1 MCTTIARG
9 QYFGRNM
16 DLDCSFGERIVITP
30 RDYVFDYRKVAPMP
44 RHYAMIGMAAVSE
57 NYPLYADAM
66 NEKGLCMAGLNFPG
80 NAYYPDQ
87 MNAEK
92 YNVSPFELIPWVLG
106 QCASIA
112 EAKALMDETHL
123 ISVPFSG
130 NLSLTPLH
138 WHIADKSGSVVLE
151 STASGLGIYDNP
163 VGVLTNN
170 PPFDFHLANLS
181 HYANL
186 SNQTPQDEVFLRM
199 GSKMPGMGLG
209 AHGLPGD
216 YSSASRFIKAAWLN
230 CFAEIENETEA
241 IAQMLHMLSAVSPIK
256 GAVLTADGESHYT
269 TYTACMDAHN
279 GAYYYKTYFDTQL
292 RAVKLSEYPF
302 EGAELHQVSL
312 CEEEKQKI
320 TRDTLAFSAEM

>member
-16 DLDCSFGERIVITP
+16 DLDCGFGERIVITP
-30 RDYVFDYRKVAPMP
+30 RGYVFDFRKVAPMP
-44 RHYAMIGMAAVSE
+44 RHYAMIGMAAVLE
-57 NYPLYADAM
+57 EYPLYADAV
-66 NEKGLCMAGLNFPG
+66 NEMGLCMAGLNFPG

-87 MNAEK
+87 MNTEK

-106 QCASIA
+106 QCANIA

-130 NLSLTPLH
+130 SVPLTPLH

-151 STASGLGIYDNP
+151 STASGLCIYDDP

-170 PPFDFHLANLS
+170 PPFDFHLVNLS

-186 SNQTPQDEVFLRM
+186 NNQTPRDEAFAHM
-199 GSKMPGMGLG
+199 GTQVTGMGLG

-230 CFAEIENETEA
+230 RFADMENENGA
-241 IAQMLHMLSAVSPIK
+241 IAQMLHILSALSPVK
-256 GAVLTADGESHYT
+256 GAVLTADGKSHYT
-269 TYTACMDAHN
+269 TYTACMDAEN
-279 GAYYYKTYFDTQL
+279 GVYYYKTYFDTRL
-292 RAVKLSEYPF
+292 HAVKLYDYSFDEAQLYQVP
-302 EGAELHQVSL
+302 LHG
-312 CEEEKQKI
+312 EENRKI
-320 TRDTLAFSAEM
+320 TCDALDFHVKM